1 MQTPRDLTTFA
12 AFLSALEAAGID
24 YAVIGGCAVGAYAR
38 LVGSTITTV
47 DLDLYV
53 TDAAKADLLAWAP
66 DNGVEVVKRP
76 RPRSLP
82 VAVLCWSGEEI
93 NALTQSA
100 GLPDPEVVARTAREV
115 ELREAAVVARVAD
128 PFDLLANKLAVR
140 RPKDLPH
147 IEVLTR
153 FCEEEATYAFEVE
166 ATPRGR
172 IAPLRRLLR
181 VLGRETLSEVLADR
195 GSRALLSGGAPSA
208 AAASRSPA
216 PRAPRSSARSPPA
229 PAPPSP
235 RTAARPA
242 APPPTAPS

>member
-53 TDAAKADLLAWAP
+53 TDAAMADLLAWAP

-82 VAVLCWSGEEI
+82 VAVLCWCGEEI
-93 NALTQSA
+93 NALTRSA

-181 VLGRETLSEVLADR
+181 VLGSETLSEVLADR
-195 GSRALLSGGAPSA
+195 LVPLAGSDPVRLRFLVACVPRRDQAERLITQAPEQSL
-208 AAASRSPA
+208 RSEL
-216 PRAPRSSARSPPA
+216 ARLRDV
-229 PAPPSP
+229 
-235 RTAARPA
+235 RTFAH
-242 APPPTAPS
+242 